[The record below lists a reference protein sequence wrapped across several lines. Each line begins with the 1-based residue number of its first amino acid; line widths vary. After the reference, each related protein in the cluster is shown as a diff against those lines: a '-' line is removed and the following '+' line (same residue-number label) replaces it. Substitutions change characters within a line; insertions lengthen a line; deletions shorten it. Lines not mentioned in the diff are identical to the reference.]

1 MKPTD
6 LFNDLQSKVSEVL
19 RNSPAKDIEKNVRS
33 MMTQGFAKL
42 DLVTREEFDVQS
54 QVLARTRARL
64 EDLELRVADLER
76 RAGMAGAG
84 GVAGVAPATV
94 GTAGAGPTASTAST
108 ASVPGSTTPEPGTGP
123 TNPGLA
129 G

>member
-64 EDLELRVADLER
+64 EELEMRVADLER
-76 RAGMAGAG
+76 RAGMAGA
-84 GVAGVAPATV
+84 AGVGPATV
-94 GTAGAGPTASTAST
+94 GTAGAGTTASTT
-108 ASVPGSTTPEPGTGP
+108 SVPGSTTPEPGTGP

>member
-64 EDLELRVADLER
+64 EELEMRVADLER
-76 RAGMAGAG
+76 RAGMTGAG
-84 GVAGVAPATV
+84 GVAGVGPATV
-94 GTAGAGPTASTAST
+94 GTTSAGTTASATA
-108 ASVPGSTTPEPGTGP
+108 VPGSTTPEPGTGP

>member
-1 MKPTD
+1 MKPND
-6 LFNDLQSKVSEVL
+6 LFNELQSKISEVL

-33 MMTQGFAKL
+33 MMTQGFARL

-64 EDLELRVADLER
+64 EELETRVAELER
-76 RAGMAGAG
+76 RAGPA
-84 GVAGVAPATV
+84 VVTPATASAM
-94 GTAGAGPTASTAST
+94 GTTGATGAA
-108 ASVPGSTTPEPGTGP
+108 GSTTMEPGTGP

>member
-1 MKPTD
+1 MKPND
-6 LFNDLQSKVSEVL
+6 LFNDLQSKISEAL

-64 EDLELRVADLER
+64 EELELRVAELER
-76 RAGMAGAG
+76 RTAPAVVPTAGMAPGAG
-84 GVAGVAPATV
+84 TTASAM
-94 GTAGAGPTASTAST
+94 GTAG
-108 ASVPGSTTPEPGTGP
+108 TTGTTGTTGMEPGTGP